1 MKSSSGRLTAEHI
14 QKDPGFQMLDRL
26 PYDHVLEFASEYFRK
41 SNLSIRFYLIMVA
54 VFFLGLPVSVY
65 LGIMIKHYHLVS
77 LLQQFLYGLLIS
89 FTAIIPMHEI
99 IHGIVYF
106 LLGARNIRFGVK
118 LRQFAFYAVAEDFV
132 TTRAAF
138 YALALAPFIILSGLT
153 LLGFFYIRGY
163 AGYTYLSIL
172 FWHST
177 MCAGDFALLS
187 YYEVHKDKEIY
198 SFDDVKNRVSYFYY
212 RKQD

>member
-1 MKSSSGRLTAEHI
+1 MKLTAEHI
-14 QKDPGFQMLDRL
+14 RKDPGFQLLDKL
-26 PYDHVLEFASEYFRK
+26 SYDHVLDFAGEYFRK
-41 SNLSIRFYLIMVA
+41 SNLSIRFYLIL
-54 VFFLGLPVSVY
+54 VFIFFTGLPVSVY
-65 LGIMIKHYHLVS
+65 LGITIKNYHLLS

-89 FTAIIPMHEI
+89 FTVIIPMHEI

-106 LLGARNIRFGVK
+106 LLGARKIRFGIK

-132 TTRAAF
+132 TTRTAF
-138 YALALAPFIILSGLT
+138 YILALAPFIILSGLN

-172 FWHST
+172 FWHAT

-187 YYEVHKDKEIY
+187 YYEVHKDKELY
-198 SFDDVKNRVSYFYY
+198 TFDDVKNRVSYFYF
-212 RKQD
+212 RKKD